1 MVVKFLRLGLIVT
14 TYPRRRYTT
23 AQRIA
28 DGDSELEDIG
38 KSIRYMYVY
47 YKDFL
52 CVTSLLPA
60 GCWCGWKAE
69 IFCMVLQ

>member
-38 KSIRYMYVY
+38 KIIFFMR
-47 YKDFL
+47 DI
-52 CVTSLLPA
+52 TSS
-60 GCWCGWKAE
+60 GR
-69 IFCMVLQ
+69 VLVRLES